1 MTSGLLL
8 FNLILAIAIIIAGI
22 VVLKF
27 NPSISLIVASIVLGI
42 MSGFTSLE
50 TAEIISTGFGDMMIS
65 IGLPVGFGVILGQ
78 LMSETGCAEVIADS
92 ILKVFKG
99 RAAIFGVAFAG
110 LVLTIPVFFDVA
122 VIILMPIAM
131 AVSKKTEK
139 PLPLVIG
146 FLVMGAAIG
155 QSLIPP
161 TPNPLAA
168 AEIFGFDVGIM
179 LIVGTIVGA
188 ITCFLSCIVYNK
200 LFNKKG
206 FWKPE
211 KDENIAFKSIEENIE
226 SHNVSNVEKRP
237 NALIAFLPIVVP
249 VACILMGTLGN
260 AMFDEN
266 PPELM
271 LFLGNKV
278 VAMLLG
284 AIASYI
290 IGWKYLG
297 REMSDE
303 AASRGL
309 ATAGMVLLITGAGG
323 SFGSV
328 IKATDIGNVLVSS
341 LGIDTGN
348 SVAIL
353 LFAYCVGMVFRVAQG
368 SGTVAGITSMQ
379 IMASMSS
386 MIHIH
391 PVYVAIACLAG
402 GNSFG
407 HVNDSGFWV
416 STNLAGFKVTGGL
429 KTYTTGIFITS
440 IFELLIVIIA
450 ALIYPAI

>member
-1 MTSGLLL
+1 MTSSLLL
-8 FNLILAIAIIIAGI
+8 INLILAIAIIIVGI

-27 NPSISLIVASIVLGI
+27 NPSISLIVASIVMGL
-42 MSGFTSLE
+42 MSGFSSLE
-50 TAEIISTGFGDMMIS
+50 TIDIISNGFGDMMIS

-78 LMSETGCAEVIADS
+78 LMSETGSAEVIADS

-99 RAAIFGVAFAG
+99 KSSIFGIAFAG

-131 AVSKKTEK
+131 AVSRKTKK

-206 FWKPE
+206 FWNPE
-211 KDENIAFKSIEENIE
+211 KDENISLKSIEENLEEHQI
-226 SHNVSNVEKRP
+226 SDVKNKP
-237 NALIAFLPIVVP
+237 GALVAFLPIIVP
-249 VACILMGTLGN
+249 VVCILMGTLGN
-260 AMFDEN
+260 AMYDEN

-271 LFLGNKV
+271 MFLGNKV

-284 AIASYI
+284 AIVSYL
-290 IGWKYLG
+290 IGWKYMG
-297 REMSDE
+297 RETSDE

-309 ATAGMVLLITGAGG
+309 STAGMVLLITGAGG
-323 SFGSV
+323 AFGSI

-348 SVAIL
+348 SIVIL

-440 IFELLIVIIA
+440 VFELLIVIIA
-450 ALIYPAI
+450 SAIIPGI